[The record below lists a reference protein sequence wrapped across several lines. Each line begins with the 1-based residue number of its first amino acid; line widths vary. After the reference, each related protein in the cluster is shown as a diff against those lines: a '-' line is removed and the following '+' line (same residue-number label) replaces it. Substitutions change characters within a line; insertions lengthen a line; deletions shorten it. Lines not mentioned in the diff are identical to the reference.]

1 MTEEFVDLLTDQQ
14 KSAGFDLHKFERDS
28 KGAERYTKVDKADV
42 AQKTKVQGMA
52 LEVVEATRDQSF
64 AERIAWINDQRK
76 RGNERFGAAEYDAAL
91 DEYMKCLCALDFK
104 SCKDEVSED
113 QAKMADVQMK
123 VPVLNN
129 MAQCMI
135 KKDLAERAN
144 DLLDEV
150 LKLAP
155 KNAKA
160 TARKLTCMMKL
171 GQIYAVEKEVA
182 YIKNTLDTYGTADR
196 PEDRTL
202 LKTTLQQLERE
213 LAQRSEKDKA
223 FSKNIFSKGGLYGD
237 KPDPTEEE
245 EQEETEE
252 ERIARENHEEAQYLA
267 TLSNFHWFVYP
278 FFKTL
283 EAVCDKVFGCKK
295 HLAKENALRQQQV
308 QERMAAQAAARQAEK
323 EKREEEERKYQEYVA
338 AAKKS

>member
-1 MTEEFVDLLTDQQ
+1 MTEAFVDLLTDKQ

-28 KGAERYTKVDKADV
+28 KGEERYTKVDKADV
-42 AQKTKVQGMA
+42 AQQTKMQGMA
-52 LEVVEATRDQSF
+52 LEVIEATRGQTL
-64 AERIAWINDQRK
+64 AERLAWINEQRK
-76 RGNERFGAAEYDAAL
+76 KGNERFGAGEYDAAV
-91 DEYMKCLCALDFK
+91 DEYMRCLCALDFK
-104 SCKDEVSED
+104 SCKGGVSED
-113 QAKMADVQMK
+113 QAKMGDVQMK
-123 VPVLNN
+123 IPVLNN

-150 LKLAP
+150 LKLDP

-160 TARKLTCMMKL
+160 TARKLTCMLKL
-171 GQIYAVEKEVA
+171 GQVYAVEKEVA

-196 PEDRTL
+196 PEDRNL
-202 LKTTLQQLERE
+202 LKSTLQQLERE

-223 FSKNIFSKGGLYGD
+223 FSKNIFSKGGLYED
-237 KPDPTEEE
+237 KPDPADEE

-283 EAVCDKVFGCKK
+283 EVVCDKVFGCKRQ
-295 HLAKENALRQQQV
+295 LAQENARRQQ
-308 QERMAAQAAARQAEK
+308 
-323 EKREEEERKYQEYVA
+323 
-338 AAKKS
+338 